1 MIEGTD
7 GFRHNQK
14 TKDLLVRLN
23 AFMDEH
29 VYPNEHLYQQQLA
42 AGADRWHHP
51 PILDQLKE
59 KAARRAVNLFL
70 PDSHHGAGLN
80 NVEYAPSAK

>member
-1 MIEGTD
+1 MD
-7 GFRHNQK
+7 FDYNQK

-42 AGADRWHHP
+42 AAADRWHHP

-59 KAARRAVNLFL
+59 KPARSAVEPVPARFPSRAA
-70 PDSHHGAGLN
+70 S
-80 NVEYAPSAK
+80 